1 MAAGNRYYWIKLKTS
16 LLTSETV
23 QFLMSQDGGNGA
35 NYVVLYQMLCLITI
49 NTDGKLERQIGEV
62 IIPYDVEKIRQ
73 DCKYFSADTIR
84 VAMELY
90 MKLGLIYRDDNGCL
104 VIANHADMVGSETDW
119 AVRKREQRSIDGTKM
134 LPDGQGMD
142 NVQENVH
149 EENRDKSIENR
160 DKSKE
165 IRNKKSDNRDA
176 NTMGSQPSAD
186 SPKSPPVAE
195 IILNDK
201 SLYPLYQEDADEY
214 AELYPAVDIL
224 QEFRKMVGWCK
235 DNPKYRKTRSG
246 IRRFINSWLSR
257 AQDKATK
264 GTASKP
270 LKPGMGTVEERQ
282 AAHGF
287 TPTEFN

>member
-1 MAAGNRYYWIKLKTS
+1 MATGKRYYWIKLKTS
-16 LLTSETV
+16 FLTSETV

-90 MKLGLIYRDDNGCL
+90 MKLGLIYRNDNGCL
-104 VIANHADMVGSETDW
+104 VIANHHDLIGSETDW
-119 AVRKREQRSIDGTKM
+119 ALQKRKQGSGNAPQE
-134 LPDGQGMD
+134 LPPADMESG
-142 NVQENVH
+142 VENFH
-149 EENRDKSIENR
+149 TEYRDKSIENR

-165 IRNKKSDNRDA
+165 IRNKRSDNRDA